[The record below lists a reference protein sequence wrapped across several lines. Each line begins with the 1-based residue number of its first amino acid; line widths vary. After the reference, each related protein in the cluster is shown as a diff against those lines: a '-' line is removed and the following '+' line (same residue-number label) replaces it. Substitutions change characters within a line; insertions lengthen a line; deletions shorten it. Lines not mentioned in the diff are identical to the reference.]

1 MRLEPH
7 KQHLLLAMASGLQT
21 LLGYVVCFST
31 YQRQRQATY
40 GRLPKPAAALP
51 PTTIPGS
58 DISKLAPLRV
68 ASPAAQPHLVCC
80 GSLGVLGS
88 RTCPNSYRGC

>member
-7 KQHLLLAMASGLQT
+7 KQHLLLAMAPGLQT

-40 GRLPKPAAALP
+40 GRLPKPAAALL
-51 PTTIPGS
+51 PTAIPGS
-58 DISKLAPLRV
+58 DISRLALPRV
-68 ASPAAQPHLVCC
+68 ASPAAQLRLVCHSSH
-80 GSLGVLGS
+80 GALGP
-88 RTCPNSYRGC
+88 RTCPDSCRGC